1 MLYKSKANRC
11 LYIKKDNIRCKNK
24 MLNEKYCYHH
34 RKFSNEENNICELFI
49 KKLKVIDFESEDFN
63 VTFKSL
69 NLEDKDTII
78 ENIITKF
85 KNISIID

>member
-34 RKFSNEENNICELFI
+34 RKFSNEENNICELFN
-49 KKLKVIDFESEDFN
+49 KKLQVEDFDSEN
-63 VTFKSL
+63 ILVTFKKLSVS
-69 NLEDKDTII
+69 NIAMSD
-78 ENIITKF
+78 IITKF
-85 KNISIID
+85 ENISITE